1 MSPRKNGFGL
11 ISQRLLSGFAH
22 NFAQVLKLYRCPL
35 QACFLCQKWP
45 VDPSRKGTFRAE
57 IHMVAG
63 QRAFVAG
70 ASPGVRQLEKQ
81 KSPFPNLRLL
91 FTKGATLSAC
101 PPPSTK
107 TTPPIKHK
115 FHVSCST
122 GLSIEAR
129 ARAGFWPCVHAHAWR
144 RAARFHCFFHN
155 LGNIGNFSFFFG
167 PRYISTFKRRE

>member
-11 ISQRLLSGFAH
+11 ISQRLLNGFAH

-57 IHMVAG
+57 IHKVAG
-63 QRAFVAG
+63 QMAFVAG

-91 FTKGATLSAC
+91 FRKGATLCMCPAAC
-101 PPPSTK
+101 PPL
-107 TTPPIKHK
+107 HK
-115 FHVSCST
+115 NDYSDQTQISRFN
-122 GLSIEAR
+122 LYR
-129 ARAGFWPCVHAHAWR
+129 AQ
-144 RAARFHCFFHN
+144 
-155 LGNIGNFSFFFG
+155 
-167 PRYISTFKRRE
+167 Y